1 MTVVGAGAGAA
12 TVGAVDAAHLLAV
25 VVGVGGAAVERGT
38 EAGLHVGDCGESA
51 GV

>member
-1 MTVVGAGAGAA
+1 MTVAGAGASA
-12 TVGAVDAAHLLAV
+12 AAVGAAAHLLAV
-25 VVGVGGAAVERGT
+25 VVGVGGAVERGT